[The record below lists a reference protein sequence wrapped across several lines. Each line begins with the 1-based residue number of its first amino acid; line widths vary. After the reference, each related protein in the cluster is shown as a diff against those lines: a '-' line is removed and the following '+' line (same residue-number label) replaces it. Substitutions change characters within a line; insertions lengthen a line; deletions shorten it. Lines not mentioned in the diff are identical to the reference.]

1 MKFWLIWTGSRLESS
16 VQFKWK
22 TLDDDQVRVW
32 HLCYFFGIGMEGVL
46 FGCLYWLGYKR
57 LFLIQANLLL
67 LPKEHPRW
75 WWKEGVRGLFVPS
88 YVATNLYIFT
98 LLAASHVNFFS
109 LFSDRLFSD
118 DLVFFSFAIRCFSG
132 SFLSPTSWGSLLFIE
147 LSPSLSSLNPS
158 TTSWEVLNE
167 KLALWFTIDE

>member
-1 MKFWLIWTGSRLESS
+1 MKFWLIWTESRLESS
-16 VQFKWK
+16 VQFSWK

-32 HLCYFFGIGMEGVL
+32 HLCCVFFGIGMEGVL

-67 LPKEHPRW
+67 LPKEQPRW

-98 LLAASHVNFFS
+98 LLAASLLTSLVSSATACSVMIWFS
-109 LFSDRLFSD
+109 SPSPYDVSVV
-118 DLVFFSFAIRCFSG
+118 VFFLPRLGVLFFLLSFHHHFHR
-132 SFLSPTSWGSLLFIE
+132 LTHPRHLEKSLM
-147 LSPSLSSLNPS
+147 
-158 TTSWEVLNE
+158 
-167 KLALWFTIDE
+167 KY